1 MIRRRT
7 ASRPEESF
15 VKKLPIVLMI
25 TLSVFL
31 VACQKMEIVAKPD
44 ARLVIAQE
52 MVQAW
57 NDRNW
62 DRVYELF
69 AEDGVLHSVMN
80 DPIVGRENIRARLTP
95 MTEGIE
101 QIELRIVNMG
111 LVGDVVML
119 ERVDDFV
126 YNGKHGQVPVVGV
139 MEISDG
145 KVRAWRE
152 YYDHD
157 SLVEAMS
164 PEPRPEAEIRGES
177 EAEIRATI
185 EKLQADWNGGDMD
198 AYLDAY
204 WNSDDLSLMFGS
216 TAVRGWQAVHD
227 LFTSSWMTEEAM
239 GDFEVL
245 GMEIR
250 FSGPD
255 TAIASG
261 GFEHQFPDEKIVG
274 AFTHVLRRVDDSGW
288 KIVHEHTSRG
298 AVE

>member
-1 MIRRRT
+1 
-7 ASRPEESF
+7 
-15 VKKLPIVLMI
+15 VKTFPIVLMI

-31 VACQKMEIVAKPD
+31 GACQRMEIDAKPD
-44 ARLVIAQE
+44 ARLVVAQE

-57 NDRNW
+57 NERDW

-69 AEDGVLHSVMN
+69 AEDGVLHSVMT

-95 MTEGIE
+95 MTDGID

-111 LVGDVVML
+111 LVNDVVML

-126 YNGKHGQVPVVGV
+126 YNGKHGEVPVVGV
-139 MEISDG
+139 MEITDG
-145 KVRAWRE
+145 KVRIWRE
-152 YYDHD
+152 YYDHH

-164 PEPRPEAEIRGES
+164 PEPRPETEVLAES
-177 EAEIRATI
+177 EAEIRVML

-204 WNSDDLSLMFGS
+204 WNSADFSLMFGS
-216 TAVRGWQAVHD
+216 TGVRGWQAVHD
-227 LFTSSWMTEEAM
+227 LFTTSWMTEEAM
-239 GDFEVL
+239 GDFAVL
-245 GMEIR
+245 ELDIR

-255 TAIASG
+255 MAIASG

-274 AFTHVLRRVDDSGW
+274 AFTHVLRRFDDTGW